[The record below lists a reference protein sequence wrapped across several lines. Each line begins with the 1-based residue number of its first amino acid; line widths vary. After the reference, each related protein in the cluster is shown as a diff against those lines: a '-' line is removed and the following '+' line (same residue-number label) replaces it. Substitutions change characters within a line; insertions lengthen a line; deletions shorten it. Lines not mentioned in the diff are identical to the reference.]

1 MVLFSLPVIRP
12 PEDRNQ
18 ILQGLVQ
25 IEQGAGYSTYVSRI
39 DVVINYVFDF
49 LVISSLGKFYIDDI
63 SDTAWHLTLP
73 QNLWHH
79 IEIICLHI
87 SYISHWTTSS

>member
-1 MVLFSLPVIRP
+1 MP

-25 IEQGAGYSTYVSRI
+25 IEQGTGYSTYVSRI

-49 LVISSLGKFYIDDI
+49 LVISSLGNFY
-63 SDTAWHLTLP
+63 
-73 QNLWHH
+73 
-79 IEIICLHI
+79 
-87 SYISHWTTSS
+87 